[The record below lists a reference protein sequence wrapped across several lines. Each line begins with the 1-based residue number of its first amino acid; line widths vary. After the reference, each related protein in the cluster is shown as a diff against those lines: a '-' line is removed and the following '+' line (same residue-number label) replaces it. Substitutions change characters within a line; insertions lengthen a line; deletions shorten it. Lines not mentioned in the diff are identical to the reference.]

1 MIDNPQWL
9 ADEDIYL
16 QEKGGVYKSRDHDIR
31 LSEDIERFEV
41 IDHSSKGLQGRVIV
55 KRDVS
60 VTLSMQDGGKT
71 LKIFIQDKEVSDVCN

>member
-9 ADEDIYL
+9 ADEDTYL
-16 QEKGGVYKSRDHDIR
+16 QEKEGVYKSNDHDIR

-41 IDHSSKGLQGRVIV
+41 IDHSGKGLQGRVIV
-55 KRDVS
+55 KQGVS

-71 LKIFIQDKEVSDVCN
+71 LKIFLQDKEVSDE

>member
-16 QEKGGVYKSRDHDIR
+16 QEKEGVYKSNNHDIR

-41 IDHSSKGLQGRVIV
+41 IDHSGKGLQGRVIV
-55 KRDVS
+55 KRGVS
-60 VTLSMQDGGKT
+60 VTLSLQDNGKT
-71 LKIFIQDKEVSDVCN
+71 LKVFIKSKEVSS

>member
-9 ADEDIYL
+9 AEEDIYL
-16 QEKGGVYKSRDHDIR
+16 QGKEGVHKSRDHDIR

-41 IDHSSKGLQGRVIV
+41 IDHSGKRLQGRVIV

-71 LKIFIQDKEVSDVCN
+71 LKIFIQDKEVSDVQE